1 MNYATVADMRA
12 RYRDDLLNSLL
23 RRVGTAELD
32 TEKLDRAL
40 TDASALIEGYLSARY
55 ALPLSA
61 IPRLLTQHCC
71 AIAFYYLNDERAT
84 EQTTQRYKDALRW
97 LNEVKNGD
105 LQLGVDEDNLA
116 PEGID
121 LPQMV
126 ADTPVFSRKQQGF
139 I

>member
-1 MNYATVADMRA
+1 MNYATVADMRV

-126 ADTPVFSRKQQGF
+126 ADAPVFSRKQQGF

>member
-126 ADTPVFSRKQQGF
+126 ADAPVFSRKQQGF

>member
-40 TDASALIEGYLSARY
+40 MDASALIEGYLSARY

-126 ADTPVFSRKQQGF
+126 ADAPVFSRKQQGF

>member
-105 LQLGVDEDNLA
+105 LQLGVDEDNLT

-126 ADTPVFSRKQQGF
+126 ADAPVFSRKQQGF